1 MGLER
6 AKDPSA
12 FRHLFHPCSVLF
24 LSSERTLTCALWEQ
38 SQIES
43 SPKIRRSQFAAVLGS
58 CSPSVVLDSAV
69 RGSCSPSAV
78 LGNSRQRSGEQDS
91 SKACSPNS
99 VIVSNR

>member
-12 FRHLFHPCSVLF
+12 FLHLFHLCSVLF
-24 LSSERTLTCALWEQ
+24 LSSECTLTCALWEQ

-43 SPKIRRSQFAAVLGS
+43 SRKI
-58 CSPSVVLDSAV
+58 C
-69 RGSCSPSAV
+69 
-78 LGNSRQRSGEQDS
+78 SGEQDS